1 MYLLQILEPNSH
13 WLKKKKS
20 KETIMAHGTELG
32 VAVASG
38 MVVPRE
44 NSMAKVLA
52 SSLLLGIWHHSPTAS
67 SLDPK
72 VAASSSWDYI
82 FTGPGPGPGL
92 AGVGEKSTSL
102 PSTIQQMSKSS
113 ITGLPPVPCPVCE
126 PITIVRG
133 MIMQIR
139 LGWSHRGHCPVFTQA
154 MCCSSQLLVHQEGWA
169 QSSSDVINTFCQVLN
184 EHTE

>member
-1 MYLLQILEPNSH
+1 
-13 WLKKKKS
+13 
-20 KETIMAHGTELG
+20 MAPGTELG

-44 NSMAKVLA
+44 NGMAKILA

-72 VAASSSWDYI
+72 VAARSSWDYI

-113 ITGLPPVPCPVCE
+113 IIGLPPVPCPVCE
-126 PITIVRG
+126 PITTARG
-133 MIMQIR
+133 TIMQIR
-139 LGWSHRGHCPVFTQA
+139 WAGATKAIVLCLPRLCAAPLGFLSTRKGGHSHPQ
-154 MCCSSQLLVHQEGWA
+154 MSSTHFA
-169 QSSSDVINTFCQVLN
+169 RY
-184 EHTE
+184 